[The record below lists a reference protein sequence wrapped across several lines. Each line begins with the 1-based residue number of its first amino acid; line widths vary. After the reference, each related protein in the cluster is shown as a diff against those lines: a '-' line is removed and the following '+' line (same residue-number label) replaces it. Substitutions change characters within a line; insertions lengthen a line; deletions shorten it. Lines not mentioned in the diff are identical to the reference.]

1 MGSDDL
7 FKKRR
12 KERRRRKYETLTP
25 RANSFLIV
33 TEGECTE
40 PMYFKGMKK
49 LIQERIGGRIDVASV
64 PRIDIYGK
72 GMPTSHL
79 IQATERLVKEAK
91 IVYQNVWIVLDR
103 DDFKDFDEAVR
114 AAAEKGFKVAWS
126 NQCFEYWLY
135 LHFSYSEAAL
145 YRSQWFKKLD
155 ELFSRYSLGDGSYR
169 KNYENIYELVST
181 YGRVDAAIKNARS
194 RMKGYDSSSCKPS
207 EYDPGTTVHE
217 LVEELKRYLEE

>member
-7 FKKRR
+7 
-12 KERRRRKYETLTP
+12 
-25 RANSFLIV
+25 
-33 TEGECTE
+33 CTE
-40 PMYFKGMKK
+40 PMYFNGMKK
-49 LIQERIGGRIDVASV
+49 LIQERIGGRIDVSLV
-64 PRIDIYGK
+64 PRIDIHGK
-72 GMPTSHL
+72 GMSTSHL
-79 IQATERLVKEAK
+79 IKATERLVKDAK

-114 AAAEKGFKVAWS
+114 AAAERGFKVAWS

-145 YRSQWFKKLD
+145 DRSQWFKKLD

-169 KNYENIYELVST
+169 KNYENVYELVNT
-181 YGRVDAAIKNARS
+181 YGSVDAAIKNARS

-207 EYDPGTTVHE
+207 EYDPGTTVYE
-217 LVEELKRYLEE
+217 LAEELKKYLEE

>member
-12 KERRRRKYETLTP
+12 KEHRQRKYETLKP

-40 PMYFKGMKK
+40 PMYFTGMKK

-64 PRIDIYGK
+64 PMIDIHGK
-72 GMPTSHL
+72 GMSTSHL

-91 IVYQNVWIVLDR
+91 IVYQNVWIVLDK
-103 DDFKDFDEAVR
+103 DDFNDFDEAVR
-114 AAAEKGFKVAWS
+114 AAEQKGFKVAWS

-145 YRSQWFKKLD
+145 HRSQWVKKLD
-155 ELFSRYSLGDGSYR
+155 ELFSRYSLGDGSYH
-169 KNYENIYELVST
+169 KNYENIYALVST
-181 YGRVDAAIKNARS
+181 YGSVDAAIKNARS

-217 LVEELKRYLEE
+217 LAEELKRYLEE

>member
-7 FKKRR
+7 
-12 KERRRRKYETLTP
+12 
-25 RANSFLIV
+25 
-33 TEGECTE
+33 CTE
-40 PMYFKGMKK
+40 PMYFNGMKK
-49 LIQERIGGRIDVASV
+49 LIQERIGGRIDVALV
-64 PRIDIYGK
+64 PRIDIHGK
-72 GMPTSHL
+72 GMSTSHL
-79 IQATERLVKEAK
+79 IKATERLVKDAK

-114 AAAEKGFKVAWS
+114 AAAERGFKVAWS

-145 YRSQWFKKLD
+145 DRSQWFKKLD

-169 KNYENIYELVST
+169 KNYENVYELVNT
-181 YGRVDAAIKNARS
+181 YGSVDAAIKNARS

-207 EYDPGTTVHE
+207 EYDPGTTVYE
-217 LVEELKRYLEE
+217 LAEELKKYLEE

>member
-12 KERRRRKYETLTP
+12 EERRQRKYETLKP

-64 PRIDIYGK
+64 PRIDIHGK
-72 GMPTSHL
+72 GMSTSHL
-79 IQATERLVKEAK
+79 IQATERLVKDAK

-145 YRSQWFKKLD
+145 HRDEWFKKLD

-169 KNYENIYELVST
+169 KNYENVYELVNT
-181 YGRVDAAIKNARS
+181 YGSVDAAIKNARS
-194 RMKGYDSSSCKPS
+194 RMKGYDSRSCKPS
-207 EYDPGTTVHE
+207 AYDPGTTVHE
-217 LVEELKRYLEE
+217 LAEELKRYLEE

>member
-1 MGSDDL
+1 M
-7 FKKRR
+7 
-12 KERRRRKYETLTP
+12 
-25 RANSFLIV
+25 
-33 TEGECTE
+33 
-40 PMYFKGMKK
+40 
-49 LIQERIGGRIDVASV
+49 
-64 PRIDIYGK
+64 
-72 GMPTSHL
+72 
-79 IQATERLVKEAK
+79 
-91 IVYQNVWIVLDR
+91 WIVLDR